1 MRSQENEATLFY
13 SKLRRAET
21 KFHKEKIESLE
32 KENENL
38 RAQIEETSGLASPSK
53 KATGGSYGEIAM

>member
-13 SKLRRAET
+13 LKLRRAET

-32 KENENL
+32 KENEKL
-38 RAQIEETSGLASPSK
+38 RAQIEETSGPASPSK